1 MDTKLTLKFDKQV
14 VEKAKEYASKN
25 NKSLSRIIES
35 YLQLLTSKEK
45 TEDAEEIVVSDF
57 VKSLSIKTNIPAD
70 FDYKKEYGDYLNEK
84 HK

>member
-1 MDTKLTLKFDKQV
+1 MDAKLTLKFDKKV

-45 TEDAEEIVVSDF
+45 AEDTEEIVVSDF
-57 VKSLSIKTNIPAD
+57 VKSLSIKTSLPAD
-70 FDYKKEYGDYLNEK
+70 FDYKKDYGDYLNEK
-84 HK
+84 YK